1 MHDLQ
6 NCRVWDL
13 VFFPRFIWLLEL
25 KVTLAE
31 LYCVHTVLA
40 VTAKS
45 MFFLPIPPRWWLH
58 FNKVFWCFSP
68 TKWSTWAFGVP
79 KKLSEDPQSQMMFK
93 NNTKILSAFSPSSH
107 LHWGYKIN
115 CGHNCWPF
123 RTNWGS
129 DVQLSLPSS
138 TPHTHRK
145 KGGFLRIFMMEEW
158 VLLLLLKS
166 QSLSIHMLNISCDK
180 MRSTHK
186 TLLLHT
192 KFSRLST
199 HVIVGAVN

>member
-1 MHDLQ
+1 MGSGILSQIYLTPKVEGHT
-6 NCRVWDL
+6 CWT
-13 VFFPRFIWLLEL
+13 LLRPHSAGSDRQEY
-25 KVTLAE
+25 V
-31 LYCVHTVLA
+31 
-40 VTAKS
+40 
-45 MFFLPIPPRWWLH
+45 FLPIPPRWWLH

-129 DVQLSLPSS
+129 DVPLSLPSS

-186 TLLLHT
+186 TLAAYQILKAKHSCDCWSCEL
-192 KFSRLST
+192 
-199 HVIVGAVN
+199 N